1 MGARQ
6 TLEKHEHDR
15 RPVQE
20 VAHLLA
26 KGTTGLNKSW
36 DSLQKYMM
44 QTGEMHNNAR
54 MGWGS
59 QVVRWT
65 AGGPQ
70 SALDALLLL
79 NNTFALD
86 GHSPCSYGGLLGCL
100 GLFSGPSSEKSI
112 FGTVGDKYPKG
123 KYVEV
128 LSTVIMLEEAS
139 ENQRAM
145 TGLPYG
151 HFTQRKLA
159 SPQTID
165 VSIASA
171 AQATASK
178 SAGSGRFIGLK
189 PTTRTGEVIDVASD
203 TDDSAAH
210 STINENENGVKQT
223 AKRRRWKNRI

>member
-100 GLFSGPSSEKSI
+100 GLFSGPSAEKSI

-128 LSTVIMLEEAS
+128 LSTVGLLEEAS
-139 ENQRAM
+139 RNQRPGHLIQRMLAGPRT
-145 TGLPYG
+145 TGVP
-151 HFTQRKLA
+151 
-159 SPQTID
+159 S
-165 VSIASA
+165 VSA
-171 AQATASK
+171 AQATAAD
-178 SAGSGRFIGLK
+178 SAVSGRFVALK
-189 PTTRTGEVIDVASD
+189 LPPQTGEVINVSSD
-203 TDDSAAH
+203 TEDLAVHKAVKDSE
-210 STINENENGVKQT
+210 TGVKPEP
-223 AKRRRWKNRI
+223 KRRRWKNRI